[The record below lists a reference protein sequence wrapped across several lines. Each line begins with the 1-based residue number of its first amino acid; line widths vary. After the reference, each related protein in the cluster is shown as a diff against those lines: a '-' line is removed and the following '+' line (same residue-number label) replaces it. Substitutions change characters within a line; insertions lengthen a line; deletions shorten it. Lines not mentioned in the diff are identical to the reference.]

1 MRRFLISLSFLWA
14 VFSCQSGIQSILIQA
29 ESYLQQRPDSALFL
43 LKSIDPNQLKTK
55 TEKAQYAL
63 LMSAAMDKNY
73 IDVTSDTLIR
83 KAVEFYS
90 KHGKPKD
97 RMLAYYYNGIVL
109 KNAKEFP
116 AAIVAFEKAEKN
128 AQMIDD
134 SFYMGLISRN
144 KAIIFS
150 NTRNG
155 EEAIRHHQK
164 AVAAFD
170 KIHAT
175 VYLSYAE
182 LALALEYFNNKQYKQ
197 TDSLLHLIKEKNTNP
212 SILYRCNLYF
222 GDVLIARDSLVETAI
237 ELYRQTPLKYYTPFD
252 FANRALVFEKT
263 GKKDSADFWLSYGYN
278 RCHNHVDSASLDY
291 ARSQIAM
298 NRGQYKEAFYLV
310 KESMTVQDSLTRVL
324 LQQSVSGA
332 QRDYYKSEAL
342 RQEEQLRNAK
352 REKVLG
358 WVIVLLLV
366 LAGSS
371 WFIILFRKKD
381 RQLQEQISRLA
392 LQEKEIFRTNKAN
405 AHLLGSLFST
415 RIEHLD
421 QMTRAYFNAD
431 DRQEKERLFKQ
442 IKQNVAS
449 LRNTPEAFSSLE
461 DDLNRYCNGIMS
473 KLRMQVPGIK
483 GNHLHIITLF
493 FAGFPYEVVQ
503 LIMNSVSVESL
514 KTARSRYRKAILAAN
529 APDETFFLEMLEM
542 KKRPQNNTNEV
553 VEGC

>member
-1 MRRFLISLSFLWA
+1 
-14 VFSCQSGIQSILIQA
+14 
-29 ESYLQQRPDSALFL
+29 
-43 LKSIDPNQLKTK
+43 
-55 TEKAQYAL
+55 
-63 LMSAAMDKNY
+63 MDKNY

-83 KAVEFYS
+83 KAVVFYS

-175 VYLSYAE
+175 AYLSYAE
-182 LALALEYFNNKQYKQ
+182 LALALEYYNNKQYKQ

-371 WFIILFRKKD
+371 WFIILSRKKD

-473 KLRMQVPGIK
+473 KLRIQVPGIN